1 MRNVNWNKAFPE
13 APQSFKNRVIT
24 TLNTLPEKE
33 NEKMGIMKKKS
44 IKRSMIFVTAIV
56 MALGLTAFA
65 SGKIASIVSS
75 SSSIA
80 DYKKMP
86 TQEEVTKE
94 FGFSPKLVESFA
106 NGYTFKSGSI
116 ANCDMTDADG
126 NSMGTFKSLGIEYA
140 KEDDVINL
148 SMEQVVDSEWLT
160 KGGTPTD
167 YNGVALYYGS
177 YENKFVPADYK
188 LTEQDKKD
196 EASGKYVFSYGS
208 NEIKLVK
215 IQSVTWQQDGIG
227 YCLLGMD
234 SPLDKSELTKMAQEI
249 VDKK

>member
-33 NEKMGIMKKKS
+33 NEKMAIMKKKS

-65 SGKIASIVSS
+65 SGKIGSIVSS
-75 SSSIA
+75 SSSIP

-94 FGFSPKLVESFA
+94 FGFSPKLVEAFE
-106 NGYTFKSGSI
+106 NGYAFSGGSI
-116 ANCDMTDADG
+116 VKGNMVDNDG
-126 NSMGTFKSLGIEYA
+126 NSMGKFKSLDIEYEKSGDA
-140 KEDDVINL
+140 ISL
-148 SMEQVVDSEWLT
+148 SMEQVVDSEWYT
-160 KGGTPTD
+160 QVGTPTD
-167 YNGVALYYGS
+167 YNGVSLYYGS
-177 YENKFVPADYK
+177 YENKSVPGDYE
-188 LTEQDKKD
+188 LTEQDKQD

-208 NEIKLVK
+208 DEIELVK
-215 IQSVTWQQDGIG
+215 VQSVTWQQDGIG

-234 SPLDKSELTKMAQEI
+234 TNLNQAELTKMAQEI

>member
-33 NEKMGIMKKKS
+33 NEKMALMKKKS
-44 IKRSMIFVTAIV
+44 IKRSIIFVTAIV

-65 SGKIASIVSS
+65 SGKLASVVSS
-75 SSSIA
+75 SSSIP

-94 FGFSPKLVESFA
+94 FGFSPKLVENFE
-106 NGYTFKSGSI
+106 NGYAFSGGSI
-116 ANCDMTDADG
+116 VKGNMVDNDG
-126 NSMGTFKSLGIEYA
+126 NSMGEFKSLDIEYV
-140 KEDDVINL
+140 KSGDTISL
-148 SMEQVVDSEWLT
+148 SMEQVVDSEWYT
-160 KGGTPTD
+160 QAGTPTD

-177 YENKFVPADYK
+177 YENKSVPGDYE

-208 NEIKLVK
+208 DEIEIVK
-215 IQSVTWQQDGIG
+215 VQSVTWQQDGIG

-234 SPLDKSELTKMAQEI
+234 TNLNQAELTKMAQKI